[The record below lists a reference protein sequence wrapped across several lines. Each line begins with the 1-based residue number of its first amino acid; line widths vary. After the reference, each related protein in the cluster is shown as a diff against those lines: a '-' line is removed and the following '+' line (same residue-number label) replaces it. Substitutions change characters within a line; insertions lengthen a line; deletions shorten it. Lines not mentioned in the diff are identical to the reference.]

1 MKKVEEVTI
10 DLKIIKPEIIEIN
23 PRNRSKG
30 TVLKYMVY
38 IYCRTSQ
45 TQKGLAEVYFNV
57 TQEQQAVNE
66 LSILFLTEIPP
77 YTHNGGGGGPTL

>member
-10 DLKIIKPEIIEIN
+10 DLKIKPEIIEIN
-23 PRNRSKG
+23 QRNRSKG

-45 TQKGLAEVYFNV
+45 TQKRLAEVYFNV
-57 TQEQQAVNE
+57 IQEQQTVNE
-66 LSILFLTEIPP
+66 LSILFLTEMPP
-77 YTHNGGGGGPTL
+77 YTHNGGWESTL

>member
-1 MKKVEEVTI
+1 LKLTKETDQSGQCSSTWSI
-10 DLKIIKPEIIEIN
+10 D
-23 PRNRSKG
+23 
-30 TVLKYMVY
+30 

-77 YTHNGGGGGPTL
+77 YTQ